1 MSSAVVAGSGPEVL
15 VGRCYTRARRHPLM
29 IGRWPGG
36 RGRIWGG
43 PYTVPQMVVLAGS
56 LTLLLLTRAVWAHFG
71 LLNYV
76 LALGMP
82 YGLSL
87 LVRHVQVD
95 GRSPLAVT
103 GSSLGLLTRPSG
115 GRLGGRP
122 LKDLRGRRPLIG
134 VCSVTWAPERPV
146 GGPGP
151 EGGAPMLRAHRAGA
165 AVRSA
170 SAVRPGPAS
179 RRSAARDQ
187 DLDQDVVLGTPT
199 GGTQVAGRSATGASA
214 GRVGEGEGVVER
226 RPVAVAAAL
235 LAVRRREARND
246 DPRGARR
253 GV

>member
-95 GRSPLAVT
+95 GRSPLAVA

-134 VCSVTWAPERPV
+134 VCSITWAPERPV
-146 GGPGP
+146 HGGA
-151 EGGAPMLRAHRAGA
+151 GGAPMLRAHRAGA
-165 AVRSA
+165 TVRSA
-170 SAVRPGPAS
+170 SVVPPGLLAS
-179 RRSAARDQ
+179 RRSAA
-187 DLDQDVVLGTPT
+187 LDQDVVLDPST
-199 GGTQVAGRSATGASA
+199 GGARAAGRGAAGAGA
-214 GRVGEGEGVVER
+214 GRTGKSEVVVER
-226 RPVAVAAAL
+226 RPVPVAAAL
-235 LAVRRREARND
+235 LAARRRGVRD
-246 DPRGARR
+246 DVSDPRTARR

>member
-1 MSSAVVAGSGPEVL
+1 
-15 VGRCYTRARRHPLM
+15 M

-76 LALGMP
+76 LALGLP

-95 GRSPLAVT
+95 GRSPLSVA

-122 LKDLRGRRPLIG
+122 LKALRGRRPVIG
-134 VCSVTWAPERPV
+134 VCSITWAPDGAVRA
-146 GGPGP
+146 P
-151 EGGAPMLRAHRAGA
+151 EQTVAAPRLRASRAGTG
-165 AVRSA
+165 VPGSGSA
-170 SAVRPGPAS
+170 LRPGAVA
-179 RRSAARDQ
+179 RRCVDRDQ
-187 DLDQDVVLGTPT
+187 GDDLDQDGVVLPPT
-199 GGTQVAGRSATGASA
+199 GGLGAAGRDSADADGAGGA
-214 GRVGEGEGVVER
+214 GRDGALVER
-226 RPVAVAAAL
+226 PVPVAAAL
-235 LAVRRREARND
+235 LAARRRKVRED
-246 DPRGARR
+246 VSDPRGARR

>member
-1 MSSAVVAGSGPEVL
+1 
-15 VGRCYTRARRHPLM
+15 M

-76 LALGMP
+76 LALGLP

-95 GRSPLAVT
+95 GRSPLAVA

-122 LKDLRGRRPLIG
+122 LKALRGRRPLIG

-146 GGPGP
+146 HGGA
-151 EGGAPMLRAHRAGA
+151 GGAPMLRAHRAGGA
-165 AVRSA
+165 EPRSA
-170 SAVRPGPAS
+170 NAVRPGPAS
-179 RRSAARDQ
+179 RRSAGRDQ
-187 DLDQDVVLGTPT
+187 DDVLDQGELLVPPAGDPRAAGQGPGGA
-199 GGTQVAGRSATGASA
+199 GGTERGAAG
-214 GRVGEGEGVVER
+214 VER
-226 RPVAVAAAL
+226 RPVPVAAAL
-235 LAVRRREARND
+235 LAARRREARND
-246 DPRGARR
+246 GPRGARR

>member
-1 MSSAVVAGSGPEVL
+1 
-15 VGRCYTRARRHPLM
+15 M

-76 LALGMP
+76 IALGLP

-95 GRSPLAVT
+95 GRSPLSVA

-122 LKDLRGRRPLIG
+122 LKDLRGRRPVIG
-134 VCSVTWAPERPV
+134 VCSITLAPERPV
-146 GGPGP
+146 HGQA
-151 EGGAPMLRAHRAGA
+151 GGAAMLRAHRAGG
-165 AVRSA
+165 AVPRSA

-179 RRSAARDQ
+179 RRSAA
-187 DLDQDVVLGTPT
+187 LDQDVVLGPST
-199 GGTQVAGRSATGASA
+199 GGTRVGRGAAGASA
-214 GRVGEGEGVVER
+214 GRAGEGAVVVGR
-226 RPVAVAAAL
+226 RPVPVAAAL
-235 LAVRRREARND
+235 LAARRREARND
-246 DPRGARR
+246 DARGARR

>member
-1 MSSAVVAGSGPEVL
+1 MSTTAVAGSGPEVL

-76 LALGMP
+76 IALGVP

-95 GRSPLAVT
+95 GRSPLAVA

-122 LKDLRGRRPLIG
+122 LKDLRGRRALIG
-134 VCSVTWAPERPV
+134 VCSITWAPERPV
-146 GGPGP
+146 HGQA
-151 EGGAPMLRAHRAGA
+151 GGAPMLRAHRAGG
-165 AVRSA
+165 AVPRSV

-187 DLDQDVVLGTPT
+187 VLDQDVVLGTPT
-199 GGTQVAGRSATGASA
+199 GGTRVGRGAAGASA
-214 GRVGEGEGVVER
+214 GRAGEGEGEGVVGR
-226 RPVAVAAAL
+226 RPVPVAAAL
-235 LAVRRREARND
+235 LAARRREARND